1 MDVHELRTDRLACQ
15 AVRIGTITV
24 ESPPLVVLQTVLG
37 THHTLDL
44 LSGEQ
49 LSRIC

>member
-1 MDVHELRTDRLACQ
+1 VAHQ

-24 ESPPLVVLQTVLG
+24 ESPSLVVLQTVLG
-37 THHTLDL
+37 THHILDR

-49 LSRIC
+49 LSRIG

>member
-1 MDVHELRTDRLACQ
+1 MDAHALRTDRVAHQ

-24 ESPPLVVLQTVLG
+24 ESPSLVVLQTVLG
-37 THHTLDL
+37 THHILDL

-49 LSRIC
+49 LSRIG